1 MQAVVTLQRGI
12 KVDLAQRLSGLVN
25 GKVHNVSLRPRSFG
39 DQEPHNHKSKL
50 FWVNVVTKQFSDY
63 NMGE

>member
-1 MQAVVTLQRGI
+1 MQAVATLQRGI

-50 FWVNVVTKQFSDY
+50 FWVND
-63 NMGE
+63 

>member
-1 MQAVVTLQRGI
+1 MQAVATLQRGI
-12 KVDLAQRLSGLVN
+12 DLAQRLSGLVN

-50 FWVNVVTKQFSDY
+50 FWVND
-63 NMGE
+63 